1 MSGSSKNRTSING
14 CLYAIDIIL
23 TLSKKAVKYAFIMNG
38 LTFTKSMSDF
48 NTLINVLWSV
58 IGKIAKKKIITLW
71 ICIGGRFVTECRPV
85 SSQSPARRL
94 RHPRS
99 LSLDSGPI
107 ADDPGRNRDRTLV
120 TFLPVI
126 PGPGGWGWP
135 DTASVLVWEIGHS

>member
-1 MSGSSKNRTSING
+1 MT
-14 CLYAIDIIL
+14 
-23 TLSKKAVKYAFIMNG
+23 
-38 LTFTKSMSDF
+38 DF
-48 NTLINVLWSV
+48 NTLINGV
-58 IGKIAKKKIITLW
+58 IVKVSKKIITLW

-107 ADDPGRNRDRTLV
+107 ADDPERNRDRTVV

-126 PGPGGWGWP
+126 PGPGGPEDEDGLIP
-135 DTASVLVWEIGHS
+135 HLSLFEK